1 VEGIESICAPLSDLK
16 LRAREL
22 TSAGISL
29 VTLLNKREAHL
40 NRENEAL
47 KLEALNSAITQEL
60 NRVKLS
66 EDSMSREH
74 SQTNFVLSATNLA
87 VGAIKAASGNLNRKD
102 VAAYLLS
109 NQAVEQ
115 VTFGNALICVGPNGL
130 PDDVRVVCIS
140 KLARDKRRH
149 ESRIVG
155 DLRQHGCL
163 LFREEEFSLLISR
176 VTDGIKEGRLN
187 LPIPKDKLPIV
198 TLSGEH

>member
-1 VEGIESICAPLSDLK
+1 MEGIESICARLSDLK

-22 TSAGISL
+22 TSASVSL
-29 VTLLNKREAHL
+29 VTLLNEQADHL
-40 NRENEAL
+40 NREIEAL
-47 KLEALNSAITQEL
+47 KLEEVHSAITQEL
-60 NRVKLS
+60 NRVKLC

-74 SQTNFVLSATNLA
+74 SRTNFILSVTNLA
-87 VGAIKAASGNLNRKD
+87 MGAIKAASGNLNKKD

-109 NQAVEQ
+109 NKAVEQ
-115 VTFGNALICVGPNGL
+115 VTFGNALICVGPKGL

-198 TLSGEH
+198 TLSGKH